1 MKKIITI
8 ACLIPALSFAAQS
21 TQITGAG
28 SSFIYPVMA
37 KWSDK
42 YYKDTKIKVN
52 YQPIG
57 SGGGISQLTNKTVDF
72 AASDQPQSKSV
83 LITNKWQQFPAI
95 IGGIVPVVHIDGVKN
110 NQLVLSGPV
119 LAQIYSGKITHW
131 DDSAIAS
138 LNKKLKL
145 PHTRII
151 SVHRAD
157 GSGTTFN
164 FTNYLSSVD
173 KTWRD
178 STGYNTV
185 VQWPS
190 FGLGAKGNA
199 GVAAQV
205 KNLNN
210 TIGYV
215 EYAFAHSNNLS
226 IAKMQNKSGN
236 IVTANINSFA
246 AAAKNAKWQAKND
259 FYLVLSNESGKQSWP
274 IVATTFVLLPKEKS
288 AARQHSLQFFKWIFK
303 NGAKMATD
311 LDYVS
316 IPGSVTKQIL
326 QYTAMQ
332 QAK

>member
-1 MKKIITI
+1 MRKTI
-8 ACLIPALSFAAQS
+8 LLACLAPCLGIAANT

-37 KWSDK
+37 KWSAA
-42 YYKDTKIKVN
+42 YYKSTGTKVN

-57 SGGGISQLTNKTVDF
+57 SGGGISQLTNNTVDF
-72 AASDQPQSKSV
+72 AASDKPLDKST
-83 LITNKWQQFPAI
+83 LMSHKWQQFPAI
-95 IGGIVPVVHIDGVKN
+95 IGGIVPVVHIAGVAN
-110 NQLVLSGPV
+110 NALVLSGPT
-119 LAQIYSGKITHW
+119 LAAIYSGKIQYW
-131 DDSAIAS
+131 DNAGIKQ

-145 PHTRII
+145 PHSRIVT
-151 SVHRAD
+151 VHRSD

-173 KTWRD
+173 KSWLNH
-178 STGYNTV
+178 TGYDTV

-215 EYAFAHSNNLS
+215 EYAYAKASQLS
-226 IAKMQNKSGN
+226 IAKMQNSDGK
-236 IVTANINSFA
+236 IVRANINSFA
-246 AAAKNAKWQAKND
+246 AAAKNASWQAKND
-259 FYLVLSNESGKQSWP
+259 FYLVLSNQPGKASWP
-274 IVATTFVLLPKEKS
+274 IVATTFVLLPKQNNK
-288 AARQHSLQFFKWIFK
+288 ARDASIKFFKWIFK
-303 NGAKMATD
+303 NGANMATD

-316 IPGSVTKQIL
+316 IPTSVNHAVMHYLGRK
-326 QYTAMQ
+326 
-332 QAK
+332 KK